1 MIRAILFAVFFI
13 LLVIAIAGI
22 ALFAFKA
29 HKVQVAWDEVTKPDR
44 WSSKAPEVPTEVEKD
59 YNRKMLGAKAGLIST
74 IVAGIALLGLV
85 ICVPGSVHQ
94 VDTGT
99 VAVVR
104 HLGKI
109 EGMRQPGTYFDLYM
123 TNHYEV
129 YDTKVQQDHILTAA
143 YSKDGQTMELEVFL
157 QYQVQSE
164 NIMKIATE
172 YGSLEAL
179 QSRIET
185 QTIEKTKAVMSS
197 DIAMNIIQ
205 KRAEFSTNVSEAVR
219 EGISADY
226 YVNVRDVVLTNIDFT
241 DEFEKSV
248 EAKVIAEQE
257 KQAAITK
264 AEGELAV
271 AKLEAQKKIEQ
282 ARGDAEAQKIIAKA
296 AAEAATYNII
306 ELARTVG
313 YTVNEIYIYSV
324 DGLETEF
331 DTKQVETETV
341 IYLGTKYIIDTIS
354 GPGPDKFKSL
364 VEDYLAYLEYLKVW
378 NGELPQVVAGDDALS
393 IIVPNN

>member
-1 MIRAILFAVFFI
+1 MIRAILFVLFI
-13 LLVIAIAGI
+13 LILAVLVGLAIWQGI
-22 ALFAFKA
+22 RAADDEGTG
-29 HKVQVAWDEVTKPDR
+29 HKVATGVLATLAVA
-44 WSSKAPEVPTEVEKD
+44 
-59 YNRKMLGAKAGLIST
+59 MLALT
-74 IVAGIALLGLV
+74 IFI
-85 ICVPGSVHQ
+85 PGSVHQ

-123 TNHYEV
+123 TNHYET
-129 YDTKVQQDHILTAA
+129 YDTKVQQDKIVTAA

-157 QYQVQSE
+157 QYQVQPE
-164 NIMKIATE
+164 HIMDIATQ

-226 YVNVRDVVLTNIDFT
+226 YVNVKDVVLTNIDFT
-241 DEFEKSV
+241 DEFERSV

-264 AEGELAV
+264 AEAEKEA
-271 AKLEAQKKIEQ
+271 AIIKAQEKLETARIE
-282 ARGDAEAQKIIAKA
+282 ADALKVSKQA
-296 AAEAATYNII
+296 AAEAETYNII
-306 ELARTVG
+306 ELARTIG
-313 YTVNEIYIYSV
+313 YTINETYIYSV
-324 DGLETEF
+324 NGIRTEF
-331 DTKQVETETV
+331 DTEQVETDTV
-341 IYLGTKYIIDTIS
+341 VFLGTKYIIDVTS
-354 GPGPDKFKSL
+354 GPGADKFKAL
-364 VEDYLAYLEYLKVW
+364 VEDYIQYLKYLEVW
-378 NGELPQVVAGDDALS
+378 NGELPQVVAGDDAIS
-393 IIVPNN
+393 IIVPGGN

>member
-1 MIRAILFAVFFI
+1 MVRAILFVIFI
-13 LLVIAIAGI
+13 IVLLVLIGLAIWQGVCAADSDSAG
-22 ALFAFKA
+22 
-29 HKVQVAWDEVTKPDR
+29 HKVATGVLSTLAVA
-44 WSSKAPEVPTEVEKD
+44 
-59 YNRKMLGAKAGLIST
+59 MLGLT
-74 IVAGIALLGLV
+74 IFI
-85 ICVPGSVHQ
+85 PGSVHQ

-123 TNHYEV
+123 TNHYET
-129 YDTKVQQDHILTAA
+129 YDTKVQQDKIVTAA

-157 QYQVQSE
+157 QYQVQPE
-164 NIMKIATE
+164 HIMDIATQ
-172 YGSLEAL
+172 YGSLDAL

-205 KRAEFSTNVSEAVR
+205 NRAEFSNNVSNAVR

-226 YVNVRDVVLTNIDFT
+226 FVNVRDVVLTNIDFT

-257 KQAAITK
+257 KQAAITR
-264 AEGELAV
+264 AEAELEV
-271 AKLEAQKKIEQ
+271 AKLEAQQKIEA
-282 ARGDAEAQKIIAKA
+282 ARGDAEAQKIIAQA
-296 AAEAATYNII
+296 TAEAATYKVI
-306 ELARTVG
+306 ELAKTVG
-313 YTVNEIYIYSV
+313 YTVNETYLYSI
-324 DGLETEF
+324 DG
-331 DTKQVETETV
+331 VETEVAAKQAETETC
-341 IYLGTKYIIDTIS
+341 IFLGTKYVIDTTS

-364 VEDYLAYLEYLKVW
+364 VEDYLQYLAYLEVW
-378 NGELPQVVAGDDALS
+378 NGELPNVVAGDDALS
-393 IIVPNN
+393 IIVPGGN